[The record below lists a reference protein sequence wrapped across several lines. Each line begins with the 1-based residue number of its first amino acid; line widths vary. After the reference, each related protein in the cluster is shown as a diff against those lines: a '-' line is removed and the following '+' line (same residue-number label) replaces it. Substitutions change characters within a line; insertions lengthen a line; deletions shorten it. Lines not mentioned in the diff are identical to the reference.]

1 MYSACSIPYAW
12 WIIGAE
18 FSRWPTRWKRTN
30 WDAHFRKTVC
40 ALPRLVIIFCETNLK
55 QERKRIICAIRWS
68 FVCVL
73 QLRGRHLKAVRCACN
88 DTLHTSPPLLLAYPS
103 PLSIS
108 PLFSEIPTINHS
120 SWKRKKKKKKKKS
133 SGAFQRYER
142 VYSALYKT
150 AYGMLT
156 LRKID
161 DQRRWTAF
169 FFPKR
174 LFSFAVQHTY
184 PRYLRFAGFF
194 TSFYKSKFER
204 ESVQRHSFM
213 TEKVMRCKH
222 A

>member
-1 MYSACSIPYAW
+1 MEKNKL
-12 WIIGAE
+12 G
-18 FSRWPTRWKRTN
+18 
-30 WDAHFRKTVC
+30 C
-40 ALPRLVIIFCETNLK
+40 ALSKNRLCVASASHHLLWNEFEARKKTNNMRHPLIFC
-55 QERKRIICAIRWS
+55 
-68 FVCVL
+68 
-73 QLRGRHLKAVRCACN
+73 LRPSTARTAPQSRPVRVQRHLAHK
-88 DTLHTSPPLLLAYPS
+88 SPPTSRLSFTFIHLAS
-103 PLSIS
+103 
-108 PLFSEIPTINHS
+108 FSEIPTINHS

-156 LRKID
+156 LGKID

-194 TSFYKSKFER
+194 YFFLQIKVWTWKRAKAQFHDW
-204 ESVQRHSFM
+204 ESYAM
-213 TEKVMRCKH
+213 
-222 A
+222 